1 MKSMYIIPKSWVLV
15 GVAAAAMLAGCE
27 RPPID
32 TSQNGYRGV
41 AMGTVAN
48 PRTYEAK
55 QAVNKLPEP
64 IPAVPAPADGEPR
77 AGAIYKNVQVLG
89 DLGAAEFTRTMLA
102 MNQWVAPTQGC
113 TYCHAAGEDMSS
125 DSMYTKVV
133 ARKMLTMTKKVNAE
147 WGTHVGKTGVTCYT
161 CHRGNNIPVNYWF
174 KQDPPAQSPSMM
186 TAGNG
191 QNKANK
197 TVGLASL
204 PNDIFQPYLSEAKD
218 IRVIGNT
225 ALPTGNRHSTKQAE
239 WTYGLMVHMSEGLG
253 VNCTYCHN
261 TRSFS
266 SWETSPPQRATA
278 WYGIR
283 MVRDLNNNYMEPLTA
298 AFPAHRKGVL
308 GDVAKVNCTTCHQ
321 AAYKPHFGAS
331 MLKDYPELNKAKLVA
346 AAYAPAS
353 AIPSAA
359 PGAPPMAAA
368 PAAALASSGVLG
380 KILFSVGKKDIDA
393 DGKNT
398 IAAAAKMLA
407 EKTDAKV
414 DLSGFADKTGNP
426 TSNLALA
433 KDRAFAVRDALKA
446 AGVAE
451 SRIQLK
457 KPEFIV
463 GGSEADS
470 RRVDIV
476 AAP

>member
-1 MKSMYIIPKSWVLV
+1 MKSFRLTSKSWLLV
-15 GVAAAAMLAGCE
+15 TVAAATLLAGCE
-27 RPPID
+27 RPPI
-32 TSQNGYRGV
+32 SAVQNGYRGV
-41 AMGTVAN
+41 AMGSLGN
-48 PRTYEAK
+48 PRTLDAKVEA
-55 QAVNKLPEP
+55 NKLPVA
-64 IPAVPAPADGEPR
+64 IPAVPAPAAGEPT
-77 AGAIYKNVQVLG
+77 AGTIYKNVQVLG

-133 ARKMLTMTKKVNAE
+133 ARKMLTMTKKVNAD
-147 WGTHVGKTGVTCYT
+147 WGKHVGATGVTCYT
-161 CHRGNNIPVNYWF
+161 CHRGNNIPVNYWY

-191 QNKANK
+191 QNKASK

-204 PNDIFQPYLSEAKD
+204 PNDIFQPYLSETKD
-218 IRVIGNT
+218 IRVVGTT

-261 TRSFS
+261 SRSFG

-298 AFPAHRKGVL
+298 TFPAHRKGPL

-321 AAYKPHFGAS
+321 AAYKPHLGAS

-346 AAYAPAS
+346 AAYAPV
-353 AIPSAA
+353 AA
-359 PGAPPMAAA
+359 PTVAA
-368 PAAALASSGVLG
+368 PVALIPGGVLG
-380 KILFSVGKKDIDA
+380 KILFAVGKKDIDA

-407 EKTDAKV
+407 EKADAKV

-451 SRIQLK
+451 NRITLK

-463 GGSEADS
+463 GGTAADS

>member
-1 MKSMYIIPKSWVLV
+1 MKSMHTIPKSWLLA
-15 GVAAAAMLAGCE
+15 GLAAVIAVTMLTGCE

-32 TSQNGYRGV
+32 AVQNGYRGV
-41 AMGTVAN
+41 AMGTVGN

-55 QAVNKLPEP
+55 VAANTLPVP
-64 IPAVPAPADGEPR
+64 IPAVPAPAAGEPT
-77 AGAIYKNVQVLG
+77 AGTIYKNVQVLG
-89 DLGAAEFTRTMLA
+89 DLGAGEFTRTMLA
-102 MNQWVAPTQGC
+102 MNQWVAPGQGC

-147 WGTHVGKTGVTCYT
+147 WGKHVGATGVTCYT

-174 KQDPPAQSPSMM
+174 KQDQPMQSPSMM

-191 QNKANK
+191 QNKASK

-204 PNDIFQPYLSEAKD
+204 PNDIFQPYLSETKD
-218 IRVIGNT
+218 IRVIGTT

-261 TRSFS
+261 TRSFG

-298 AFPAHRKGVL
+298 TFPAHRKGVL

-346 AAYAPAS
+346 AAYVAVAPV
-353 AIPSAA
+353 
-359 PGAPPMAAA
+359 AAA
-368 PAAALASSGVLG
+368 PVAFVPGGVLG
-380 KILFSVGKKDIDA
+380 KILFAVGKKDIDA
-393 DGKNT
+393 DGQNA
-398 IAAAAKMLA
+398 IAAAAKMLG
-407 EKTDAKV
+407 EKKDAKV

-433 KDRAFAVRDALKA
+433 KDRAYAVRDALKA

-463 GGSEADS
+463 GGTETDS

>member
-1 MKSMYIIPKSWVLV
+1 MKSFQMNTKSWVLAAA
-15 GVAAAAMLAGCE
+15 GAIAAAALLTGCE

-32 TSQNGYRGV
+32 AVQNGYRGV

-48 PRTYEAK
+48 PRTYDAKIEA
-55 QAVNKLPEP
+55 NSLPEP
-64 IPAVPAPADGEPR
+64 IPAVPAGGPPAGSL
-77 AGAIYKNVQVLG
+77 YKNVQVLG
-89 DLGAAEFTRTMLA
+89 DLGAGEFTRTMLA
-102 MNQWVAPTQGC
+102 MTAWVAPKEGC
-113 TYCHAAGEDMSS
+113 AYCHAAGQDFSS

-133 ARKMLTMTKKVNAE
+133 ARKMLTMTKKVNSQ
-147 WGTHVGKTGVTCYT
+147 WSTHVGATGVTCYT
-161 CHRGNNIPVNYWF
+161 CHRGNNIPVNYWY
-174 KQDPPAQSPSMM
+174 KEDQPKQSPSMM

-191 QNKANK
+191 KNTASK

-204 PNDIFQPYLSEAKD
+204 PHDIFQPYLAESQD
-218 IRVIGNT
+218 IRVIGTT

-266 SWETSPPQRATA
+266 SWATSPPQRATA

-283 MVRDLNNNYMEPLTA
+283 MVRDLNNNYMDPLTA
-298 AFPAHRKGVL
+298 TFPDHRKGPL

-321 AAYKPHFGAS
+321 AAYKPLLGVS
-331 MLKDYPELNKAKLVA
+331 MLKDYPELNKASLEAHPYVA
-346 AAYAPAS
+346 VAPAVS
-353 AIPSAA
+353 VT
-359 PGAPPMAAA
+359 PG
-368 PAAALASSGVLG
+368 GVLG
-380 KILFSVGKKDIDA
+380 KILFAVGKKDLDA
-393 DGKNT
+393 DAQNA
-398 IAAAAKMLA
+398 IAAAAKALA
-407 EKTDAKV
+407 EKADAKV

-426 TSNLALA
+426 SSNLALA
-433 KDRAFAVRDALKA
+433 KERAFAVRDALKA

-451 SRIQLK
+451 NRMALK
-457 KPEFIV
+457 KPEFVV
-463 GGSEADS
+463 GGGVADS

>member
-1 MKSMYIIPKSWVLV
+1 MKSFRIDTKSW
-15 GVAAAAMLAGCE
+15 MLATVAVATLLSGCE

-32 TSQNGYRGV
+32 AVQNGYRGV
-41 AMGTVAN
+41 AMGTVGN
-48 PRTYEAK
+48 PRTYDAKYEA
-55 QAVNKLPEP
+55 NKLPVP

-77 AGAIYKNVQVLG
+77 AGTIYKNVQVLG

-102 MNQWVAPTQGC
+102 MNQWVAPGQGC

-174 KQDPPAQSPSMM
+174 KQDQPMQSPSMM

-191 QNKANK
+191 QNKASK

-204 PNDIFQPYLSEAKD
+204 PNDIFQPYLSEAQD
-218 IRVIGNT
+218 IRVIGTT

-261 TRSFS
+261 TRSFG

-298 AFPAHRKGVL
+298 TFPAHRKGTL

-321 AAYKPHFGAS
+321 AAYKPHLGAS
-331 MLKDYPELNKAKLVA
+331 MLTDYPELNKAKLVA
-346 AAYAPAS
+346 AVYAPVAVS
-353 AIPSAA
+353 VSPPVALV
-359 PGAPPMAAA
+359 PGA
-368 PAAALASSGVLG
+368 VLG
-380 KILFSVGKKDIDA
+380 KILFAVGKKDIDA
-393 DGKNT
+393 DGQNA
-398 IAAAAKMLA
+398 IAAAAKMLG
-407 EKTDAKV
+407 EKKDAKV
-414 DLSGFADKTGNP
+414 DLSGFADKTGDP

-433 KDRAFAVRDALKA
+433 KDRALAVRNALKA
-446 AGVAE
+446 AGVTE
-451 SRIQLK
+451 NRIQLK

-463 GGSEADS
+463 GGSVSDS

-476 AAP
+476 ASP

>member
-1 MKSMYIIPKSWVLV
+1 MKSMHIISKSWLLA
-15 GVAAAAMLAGCE
+15 GIAAATLLVGCE

-41 AMGTVAN
+41 AMGTVGN
-48 PRTYEAK
+48 PRTYDAKYEA
-55 QAVNKLPEP
+55 NKLPVP
-64 IPAVPAPADGEPR
+64 IPAVPAPAAGEPT

-133 ARKMLTMTKKVNAE
+133 ARKMLSMTKKINAD
-147 WGTHVGKTGVTCYT
+147 WGKHVGATGVTCYT

-174 KQDPPAQSPSMM
+174 KESQPAQSPSMM

-191 QNKANK
+191 QNKASK
-197 TVGLASL
+197 TVGLSSL
-204 PNDIFQPYLSEAKD
+204 PNDIFQPYLSETKD

-261 TRSFS
+261 TRSFG

-298 AFPAHRKGVL
+298 TFPAHRKGAL

-331 MLKDYPELNKAKLVA
+331 MLKDYPELNKTKLVA
-346 AAYAPAS
+346 AAYAPVAT
-353 AIPSAA
+353 SAA
-359 PGAPPMAAA
+359 IAPTVAA
-368 PAAALASSGVLG
+368 PAAALVPGGVLG
-380 KILFSVGKKDIDA
+380 KILFAVGKKDIDA
-393 DGKNT
+393 EGQNA

-407 EKTDAKV
+407 EKKDAKV

-451 SRIQLK
+451 NRITLK

-463 GGSEADS
+463 GGTAADS

>member
-1 MKSMYIIPKSWVLV
+1 MKSFQINTKLSALAL
-15 GVAAAAMLAGCE
+15 VAAATLLAGCE
-27 RPPID
+27 RPPIEAV
-32 TSQNGYRGV
+32 QNGYRGV
-41 AMGTVAN
+41 AMGTVGN
-48 PRTYEAK
+48 PRTYDAKYEA
-55 QAVNKLPEP
+55 NKLPVP

-77 AGAIYKNVQVLG
+77 AGTIYKNVQVLG
-89 DLGAAEFTRTMLA
+89 DLGAGEFTRTMLA
-102 MNQWVAPTQGC
+102 MNQWVAPGQGC

-147 WGTHVGKTGVTCYT
+147 WGSHVGATGVTCYT
-161 CHRGNNIPVNYWF
+161 CHRGNNIPVNYWY
-174 KQDPPAQSPSMM
+174 KQDQPMQSPSMM

-191 QNKANK
+191 KNKASK

-204 PNDIFQPYLSEAKD
+204 PNDIFQPYLSEAQD
-218 IRVIGNT
+218 IRVIGTT

-261 TRSFS
+261 TRSFG

-283 MVRDLNNNYMEPLTA
+283 MVRDLNNNYMEPLTET
-298 AFPAHRKGVL
+298 FPAYRKGTL

-321 AAYKPHFGAS
+321 AAYKPHLGAS

-346 AAYAPAS
+346 AAYTPGALAPAT
-353 AIPSAA
+353 PL
-359 PGAPPMAAA
+359 A
-368 PAAALASSGVLG
+368 PATALLPDGVLG
-380 KILFSVGKKDIDA
+380 KILFAVGKKDIDA
-393 DGKNT
+393 DGQSA
-398 IAAAAKMLA
+398 IATAAKMLA
-407 EKTDAKV
+407 EKKDTKV

-426 TSNLALA
+426 ASNLALA

-451 SRIQLK
+451 NRISLK
-457 KPEFIV
+457 KPEFTV
-463 GGSEADS
+463 GGKEADS